1 MNRSILILSIVLLSQ
16 TQGRA
21 NEMSDRRLA
30 ELLQPTSA
38 VEMLPGYPKAFAEPR
53 AILPGSAPAKFQGQ
67 PPRPGYL
74 AALRVLPHN
83 PAEPAPL
90 ATYLSTPQAP
100 VFILLPTVA
109 VIAFPIEPNERAPV
123 PILGRPT
130 FDRAP
135 LSDATLEASIAAVLR
150 SVIPLRALAVPF
162 APMNLPDPFELQ
174 GYIRLPNPLAED
186 FQPMAVPPR
195 VLLKP
200 NEPVKK

>member
-16 TQGRA
+16 TQAA

-53 AILPGSAPAKFQGQ
+53 AILPGWRTAKFQGQ

-83 PAEPAPL
+83 PAEPATAGDLSVHSAGSGLHL
-90 ATYLSTPQAP
+90 AADRGGDR
-100 VFILLPTVA
+100 LPHRAKRTGPGADSGPAHVRPGSA
-109 VIAFPIEPNERAPV
+109 QRCHAGGEHCRRAPQRHSV
-123 PILGRPT
+123 AGPG
-130 FDRAP
+130 
-135 LSDATLEASIAAVLR
+135 SAV
-150 SVIPLRALAVPF
+150 